1 MAAHLTKSQIA
12 AELVALGAGDKKH
25 VTNMLDKL
33 AQLAA
38 EEIEDGNDF
47 VIPNVV
53 KISYRYKASQKKGDR
68 YKAGDTV
75 KGPQGERVADADSP
89 ARKASVKLVA
99 APYGAVAKLKPGN
112 AEGQAAFL
120 KTKAGKNV
128 VSRKG

>member
-1 MAAHLTKSQIA
+1 MAHLTKSQIA
-12 AELVALGAGDKKH
+12 DELVEMGAGDKKH

-33 AQLAA
+33 AQLAE
-38 EEIEDGNDF
+38 EEIAEGNDF
-47 VIPNVV
+47 VIPNIT
-53 KISYRYKASQKKGDR
+53 KISYRYKPAQKKGER

-99 APYGAVAKLKPGN
+99 APYGRVAKLKPGN

-120 KTKAGKNV
+120 KTKPGKAVAGR
-128 VSRKG
+128 RK